1 VDSSGSWR
9 LKGASITTT
18 VVTTPLLRGHVS
30 RSGQR
35 NRRNDLLSNVE
46 APQSHSK
53 ISYSELT
60 TLLRCSQ
67 KHSYAYR
74 QGLISVRPPSYF
86 SKGKLLH
93 EAMAT
98 WLSRAHDTYWTP
110 ASLWNSALAR
120 FQENGEQLPP
130 ESDIEQI
137 RSQFI
142 SFVKQADMTG
152 IEVLGVEEEFYA
164 DLGWRI
170 NGEPVLLH
178 GVFDTRLRDVDTGET
193 WVVEHK
199 TAGRA
204 WSESQFTFD
213 FQGPLYIEAVEA
225 LTGERPIGLTYNMF
239 LPKAWNQQQRFVT
252 PSESAGVLAEVQKA
266 LELRESGII
275 LRQPHWACADCSAYK
290 SLCSTELLGGDSSHL
305 RQNLY
310 VVDEEK
316 AARFAEVE

>member
-1 VDSSGSWR
+1 M
-9 LKGASITTT
+9 LT
-18 VVTTPLLRGHVS
+18 
-30 RSGQR
+30 
-35 NRRNDLLSNVE
+35 NVE
-46 APQSHSK
+46 NPETFPK

-60 TLLRCSQ
+60 TLLRCTQ
-67 KHSYAYR
+67 RHAYAYR

-93 EAMAT
+93 EAMAY
-98 WLSRAHDTYWTP
+98 WLNTLRKYGGAP
-110 ASLWNSALAR
+110 RPELLWPEALED
-120 FQENGEQLPP
+120 FQERGEALPP

-178 GVFDTRLRDVDTGET
+178 GVFDARLRDVDTGET

-225 LTGERPIGLTYNMF
+225 LTGERPVGLTYNFF
-239 LPKAWNQQQRFVT
+239 LPKTWNQSQRFVT
-252 PSESAGVLAEVQKA
+252 PTESAGVLAEAQKA

-290 SLCSTELLGGDSSHL
+290 QLCSTELLGGDSSHL

-316 AARFAEVE
+316 AARFAEVD

>member
-1 VDSSGSWR
+1 M
-9 LKGASITTT
+9 
-18 VVTTPLLRGHVS
+18 
-30 RSGQR
+30 
-35 NRRNDLLSNVE
+35 LSNVE
-46 APQSHSK
+46 NPESFAK

-93 EAMAT
+93 EAMAA
-98 WLSRAHDTYWTP
+98 WLEWAH
-110 ASLWNSALAR
+110 LAR
-120 FQENGEQLPP
+120 IGETLNTPMPNAYWAEALKRMAEKGEQLPP

-142 SFVKQADMTG
+142 SFVKSADMTG

-178 GVFDTRLRDVDTGET
+178 GIIDARLRDVDTGET

-225 LTGERPIGLTYNMF
+225 LTGERPVGLTYNFF
-239 LPKAWNQQQRFVT
+239 LPKTWNQSQRFVT
-252 PSESAGVLAEVQKA
+252 PSESAGVLAEAQKA

-275 LRQPHWACADCSAYK
+275 LRQPHWGCLDCGTFK

-305 RQNLY
+305 RTNLY
-310 VVDEEK
+310 VVDEDK

>member
-1 VDSSGSWR
+1 M
-9 LKGASITTT
+9 LAN
-18 VVTTPLLRGHVS
+18 VTDPETFP
-30 RSGQR
+30 
-35 NRRNDLLSNVE
+35 
-46 APQSHSK
+46 K

-60 TLLRCSQ
+60 TLLRCTQ
-67 KHSYAYR
+67 RHAYAYR

-93 EAMAT
+93 EAMAV
-98 WLSRAHDTYWTP
+98 WLNSLKLGKQEDAHELWQE
-110 ASLWNSALAR
+110 AAAVHSLK
-120 FQENGEQLPP
+120 GEMFPP

-137 RSQFI
+137 RKQFI

-170 NGEPVLLH
+170 NGEPVLFH
-178 GVFDTRLRDVDTGET
+178 GIIDARLRDVDTGET

-225 LTGERPIGLTYNMF
+225 LTGERPVGLQYSFF
-239 LPKAWNQQQRFVT
+239 LPKSWNQQQRFVT
-252 PSESAGVLAEVQKA
+252 PSESAGVLAEAQKA

-275 LRQPHWACADCSAYK
+275 LRQPHWGCPECQYK
-290 SLCSTELLGGDSSHL
+290 HICSTELLGGDSSHM
-305 RQNLY
+305 RTNLFM
-310 VVDEEK
+310 VDEAKVE
-316 AARFAEVE
+316 RFVSAD

>member
-1 VDSSGSWR
+1 
-9 LKGASITTT
+9 
-18 VVTTPLLRGHVS
+18 LLT
-30 RSGQR
+30 
-35 NRRNDLLSNVE
+35 NVKE
-46 APQSHSK
+46 PQSHSK

-60 TLLRCSQ
+60 TLLRCSK
-67 KHSYAYR
+67 KHDYAYR

-93 EAMAT
+93 EAMAV
-98 WLSRAHDTYWTP
+98 WLEELRLPREPRD
-110 ASLWNSALAR
+110 ASWLWGKTREMFVAK
-120 FQENGEQLPP
+120 GEQLPP

-137 RSQFI
+137 RSQFL

-178 GVFDTRLRDVDTGET
+178 GIIDARLRDVDTGET

-225 LTGERPIGLTYNMF
+225 LTGERPLGLTYNFF
-239 LPKAWNQQQRFVT
+239 LPKTWNQQQRFVT
-252 PSESAGVLAEVQKA
+252 PSESAGVLAEAQKA

-275 LRQPHWACADCSAYK
+275 LRQPHWGCLDCSAYK

-310 VVDEEK
+310 VVDEDK

>member
-1 VDSSGSWR
+1 MLTNVTNPESS
-9 LKGASITTT
+9 
-18 VVTTPLLRGHVS
+18 
-30 RSGQR
+30 
-35 NRRNDLLSNVE
+35 
-46 APQSHSK
+46 SK

-60 TLLRCSQ
+60 TLLRCS
-67 KHSYAYR
+67 KRHAYAYR
-74 QGLISVRPPSYF
+74 QGLISVRPPSYL

-98 WLSRAHDTYWTP
+98 WLYEIQIGGDTP
-110 ASLWNSALAR
+110 PLKLWAKAVNTFIA
-120 FQENGEQLPP
+120 NGDIPP
-130 ESDIEQI
+130 PDADIEQI
-137 RSQFI
+137 RHQFL
-142 SFVKQADMTG
+142 SFVKSADMTG
-152 IEVLGVEEEFYA
+152 IEVLGVEEEFYV

-170 NGEPVLLH
+170 TEDTGTSITERPVLLH
-178 GVFDTRLRDVDTGET
+178 GIFDARLRDVDTGEA

-225 LTGERPIGLTYNMF
+225 LTGERPVGLQYSFF
-239 LPKAWNQQQRFVT
+239 LPKTWNQQQRFVT

-266 LELRESGII
+266 LELRESGIV

-316 AARFAEVE
+316 AARFAEVD